1 MVIPVVS
8 MVGVD
13 KQKAKTVP
21 FGWMQGL
28 CAITL
33 FYKDEFG
40 RADSQTGKI
49 CRFLPLKQKIGVK
62 LKE

>member
-1 MVIPVVS
+1 